1 MEFRAICISLWLGV
15 PSHLISSFCLRTGKK
30 KTERKRIRD
39 EIRLEEFLNKK
50 LEASSM
56 QSMSAIAGPE
66 SPAPSPIENIPAH
79 EIAENEPQNFAEEN
93 LTLNE
98 SQA

>member
-1 MEFRAICISLWLGV
+1 MEFRAICILLWLGV
-15 PSHLISSFCLRTGKK
+15 PSHLISSFCHRTGKK
-30 KTERKRIRD
+30 KTEKKRIRD

-66 SPAPSPIENIPAH
+66 SPAPSPIENLPAH
-79 EIAENEPQNFAEEN
+79 
-93 LTLNE
+93 
-98 SQA
+98 